1 MKTRTPAPVIEFKGL
16 EKRFDSIV
24 LADINIDLYP
34 GEVHVLIGEN
44 GSGKSTLMKLLGGWF
59 PPDGGTI
66 LYKGEPCQFSS
77 IHEAGKAGIL
87 YLHQDVQSFDN
98 LSVAEN
104 IYFNIRNQNRRRNY
118 LFEREK
124 IHADCREVFNELGVR
139 IDPLVLLGS
148 LGYAERQLVAA
159 VRAYITPAEV
169 LIFDEPSSAMAE
181 PDREILF
188 SIVKTLKARG
198 TAIFYISHR
207 MDEIR
212 QVGDRVTVLHQG
224 RIVGTCGTSEVDR
237 EGLLRMMSGQVLRD
251 RYPRLEAKR
260 GPLVMRVENLA
271 LEPTLK
277 DVSFDLHQGEILGIT
292 GLMGSGRTLLANCL
306 FGVVKPKS
314 GRIIINKKVVTFSN
328 PKDAMDSGLSLIP
341 EDRVNNGIFP
351 KHNLV
356 RNLTSATLRRF
367 LDPIAL
373 DEKFMWELSKKY
385 VSELSI
391 VPGLSDDILET
402 YSGGNQ
408 QKVVIGRWLMNR
420 SRIYIMDE
428 PTRGIDAASK
438 IDIYNTMN
446 DMLEKNAAIILI
458 SSEIEEILGMSDRIL
473 VLAGG
478 RISSE
483 MSRSEA
489 SKEKIL
495 LHATEE
501 E

>member
-1 MKTRTPAPVIEFKGL
+1 MSPRSPAPVIEFKGL
-16 EKRFDSIV
+16 EKKFDSIV
-24 LADINIDLYP
+24 LTDINIDLYP

-59 PPDGGTI
+59 PPDAGKI
-66 LYKGEPCQFSS
+66 LYKGQSCQFSS

-104 IYFNIRNQNRRRNY
+104 IFFNRRSQQKLKTY
-118 LFEREK
+118 IFEKDR
-124 IHADCREVFNELGVR
+124 IHADCRTVFTELGIR
-139 IDPLVLLGS
+139 IDPVSLLGS

-159 VRAYITPAEV
+159 VKAYITPADV
-169 LIFDEPSSAMAE
+169 LIFDEPSSAMTE
-181 PDREILF
+181 PDRNILF
-188 SIVKTLKARG
+188 TIVNRLKAKG

-212 QVGDRVTVLHQG
+212 EVGDRVSVLHRG
-224 RIVGTCGTSEVDR
+224 RVVGTCDTHEVDR

-251 RYPRLEAKR
+251 RYPRLNGRR
-260 GPLVMRVENLA
+260 GSLVMKVENLA

-277 DVSFDLHQGEILGIT
+277 DVSFDLFQGEILGIT

-306 FGVVKPKS
+306 FGVVKPQS
-314 GRIIINKKVVTFSN
+314 GRIIINKKAVNFSN

-351 KHNLV
+351 KHSLV

-367 LDPIAL
+367 LDPLVL
-373 DEKFMWELSKKY
+373 DEKFMWELSQKY

-391 VPGLSDDILET
+391 TPGFSDDVLET

-408 QKVVIGRWLMNR
+408 QKVLMGRWLMNR
-420 SRIYIMDE
+420 SQIYIMDE

-478 RISSE
+478 RITSE

-495 LHATEE
+495 SYATEE
-501 E
+501 D